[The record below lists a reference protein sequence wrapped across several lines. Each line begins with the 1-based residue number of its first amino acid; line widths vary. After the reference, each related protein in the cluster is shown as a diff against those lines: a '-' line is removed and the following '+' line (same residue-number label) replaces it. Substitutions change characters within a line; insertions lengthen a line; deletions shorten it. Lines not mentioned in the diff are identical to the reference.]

1 MKFKSQIMNAL
12 EMERSLR
19 RIALEI
25 TEKNNGL
32 ENVKLV
38 GIRSRGVPL
47 AERIKNYL
55 SEIEKTKV
63 PLGILDITLYRDDL
77 SQVAENPVHKDTK
90 IDFAVDNSIIVLVD
104 DVLYTGRTV
113 QAALNGIFS
122 LGRPKAVQLCVL
134 IDRGHHEIPV
144 KADFVG
150 RIVPTAKD
158 EIIKVSLN
166 ETDEEE
172 NVKIFVK

>member
-25 TEKNNGL
+25 AEKNNGL

-77 SQVAENPVHKDTK
+77 SQVAENPVYKDTK